1 MLVTWTRSQQILNEN
16 SKIVLDFEFDS
27 NSKKFD
33 NLN

>member
-1 MLVTWTRSQQILNEN
+1 MLSTWTELQRVFELN